1 MIKITDKNREQ
12 IIRNYAQAMMGDM
25 NWHTMKE
32 CAFNG
37 IMKDLMGYTDTELT
51 TEIGEYY
58 PHLLES

>member
-12 IIRNYAQAMMGDM
+12 IIQNYAQTMMGDM
-25 NWHTMKE
+25 NWDTMKE
-32 CAFNG
+32 YAFNG